1 MRKAMGILMVVLLA
15 VPLVGCQARQT
26 EEGEMPDV
34 EVKGGELPEYDVSTA
49 DVDVK
54 TKETTIEVPTVDV
67 DVQSPSENEAEEAAE
82 GDDPN

>member
-1 MRKAMGILMVVLLA
+1 MRKTIGILMVALLA
-15 VPLVGCQARQT
+15 VPLVGCNVRQT
-26 EEGEMPDV
+26 EEGELPDV

-67 DVQSPSENEAEEAAE
+67 QSPSENEAEEAAE
-82 GDDPN
+82 GEDPN

>member
-1 MRKAMGILMVVLLA
+1 MRKSIGILMVALLA
-15 VPLVGCQARQT
+15 FPLVGCNVRQT

-54 TKETTIEVPTVDV
+54 TKETTIEVPTI

>member
-1 MRKAMGILMVVLLA
+1 MRKTIGILMVALLA
-15 VPLVGCQARQT
+15 LPLIGCQARQT
-26 EEGEMPDV
+26 EEGEMPEV

-54 TKETTIEVPTVDV
+54 TKETTIEVPTI

-82 GDDPN
+82 GEDPN

>member
-1 MRKAMGILMVVLLA
+1 MRKTLGILMVALLA

-26 EEGEMPDV
+26 EEGEMPEV

-67 DVQSPSENEAEEAAE
+67 QSPSENEAEEAAE

>member
-1 MRKAMGILMVVLLA
+1 MRKVIGILMVAVLA
-15 VPLVGCQARQT
+15 VPLIGCQARQT
-26 EEGEMPDV
+26 EEGEMPEV

-54 TKETTIEVPTVDV
+54 TKETTIEVPTIDV